1 MLSSKQDSYIYFS
14 FEKDLLLKKLDG
26 KVIKRIRCSTII
38 LQLLNTTIAYMP
50 TKLCCDPPRP
60 WPDTIAFD
68 AILSIGRIVKFIR
81 WIHAPDFTV
90 RHWHYHLGTSLC

>member
-1 MLSSKQDSYIYFS
+1 MLS
-14 FEKDLLLKKLDG
+14 KKLAG
-26 KVIKRIRCSTII
+26 KVIKII
-38 LQLLNTTIAYMP
+38 CLLDDNIAITEHDIAYMP

-68 AILSIGRIVKFIR
+68 APISIGRIVKFIW
-81 WIHAPDFTV
+81 WIHAPAFTV